1 MSTSAELRRG
11 LSTEGE
17 SWRPTCSIAA
27 LEARAEI
34 LSMIRAF
41 FADRKVIEVQTPTL
55 SSTTVTE
62 PQIASIETTD
72 GDFLQTS
79 PEYQMKRLLAAGAPS
94 IYQMGPAYRA
104 GELGRLHNPEFTMLE
119 WYRLGFDDDALM
131 EEVAELVDLVLGP
144 RAYERLTYRQL
155 VGAQAG
161 DRDLLDRR
169 FSRALTDL
177 GKVRVFV
184 TDYPADQ
191 AALARLRDRDADRAA
206 RFELVVDGIELANG
220 YFELTDADELQDRFV
235 RDNAV
240 RASLGFAPVP
250 TDERLLAAMRQGLPD
265 CAGVALGIDRLV
277 MLAMGAKSLSEVMP
291 FPSG

>member
-1 MSTSAELRRG
+1 
-11 LSTEGE
+11 
-17 SWRPTCSIAA
+17 
-27 LEARAEI
+27 
-34 LSMIRAF
+34 MIRAF

-55 SSTTVTE
+55 ARTTVTE
-62 PQIASIETTD
+62 PQIASIATTD
-72 GDFLQTS
+72 GNFLQTS

-94 IYQMGPAYRA
+94 MYQMGPAYRA

-119 WYRLGFDDDALM
+119 WYRLGFDDSALM
-131 EEVAELVDLVLGP
+131 EEVAELVDLVLGAG
-144 RAYERLTYRQL
+144 AYQRLTYRQL
-155 VGAQAG
+155 VGVEEG
-161 DRDLLDRR
+161 DCDLLDRK

-220 YFELTDADELQDRFV
+220 YFELTDADELEERFV

-240 RASLGFAPVP
+240 RAALGFAPVP
-250 TDERLLAAMRQGLPD
+250 VDERLLAAMRHGLPD
-265 CAGVALGIDRLV
+265 CAGVALGVDRLV
-277 MLAMGAKSLSEVMP
+277 MLALGAASLSEVMP
-291 FPSG
+291 FPAEH